1 MKMCRALLILP
12 LAMGMIFCGSCHR
25 RPAAAVT
32 ASGLNAD
39 EIQAIAAACQAGT
52 EAVIKLWNGKFTP
65 LASDQYHPSLGFIRV
80 LTEQK
85 QDAQAFDLLATLP
98 YDGLNGMKSKLI
110 AQFYATCSLDFVAAM
125 EPGGRYPTKEEMYFF
140 ETGVGDHV
148 FASPLPHPTPAALMA
163 SAANA
168 RDSFVR
174 EVCLRRAAAY
184 VKTPAELAALFE
196 AAKGSATLDIISGNA
211 FTSMQNMKITRA
223 YTEDPTQPE
232 PVRRVAAA
240 TIARWLDLEARGVSK
255 LPL

>member
-1 MKMCRALLILP
+1 
-12 LAMGMIFCGSCHR
+12 
-25 RPAAAVT
+25 
-32 ASGLNAD
+32 
-39 EIQAIAAACQAGT
+39 
-52 EAVIKLWNGKFTP
+52 
-65 LASDQYHPSLGFIRV
+65 
-80 LTEQK
+80 
-85 QDAQAFDLLATLP
+85 
-98 YDGLNGMKSKLI
+98 
-110 AQFYATCSLDFVAAM
+110 
-125 EPGGRYPTKEEMYFF
+125 
-140 ETGVGDHV
+140 
-148 FASPLPHPTPAALMA
+148 MA